1 MEKSEI
7 YDQFQKLET
16 NEEKAAICKRMSG
29 TPKHLNIHWDGL
41 AEVWSGNKPWP
52 GKTVQEPEEE
62 DDETWA
68 KSYVDP
74 VGQVDQEKP
83 LTQEELDALL

>member
-7 YDQFQKLET
+7 YSEFQKLET
-16 NEEKAAICKRMSG
+16 NEEKAAFCKRMSG
-29 TPKHLNIHWDGL
+29 TTKHLNINWDGL
-41 AEVWSGNKPWP
+41 ADAWSGNKPWP